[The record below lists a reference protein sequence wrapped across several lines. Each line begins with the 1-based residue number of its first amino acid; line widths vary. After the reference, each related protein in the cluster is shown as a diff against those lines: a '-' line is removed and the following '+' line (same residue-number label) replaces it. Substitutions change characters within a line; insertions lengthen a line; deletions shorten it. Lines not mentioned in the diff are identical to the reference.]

1 MVIAI
6 FTTLASLAS
15 LLGLAFQLY
24 QHKERLRTYV
34 FLGISFFCAVISA
47 VLWVEVNQLE
57 KENEVLL
64 NARIEADKLLSSWP
78 DVGRFDFTS
87 DGEFRGIVISGMAF
101 LEANKA
107 IFPDTYSTAKT
118 VLFIELEAASN
129 KDDNYISKR
138 SKLQEAAE
146 TMVTTI
152 RGIRLSGADINKHDG

>member
-1 MVIAI
+1 M
-6 FTTLASLAS
+6 
-15 LLGLAFQLY
+15 
-24 QHKERLRTYV
+24 
-34 FLGISFFCAVISA
+34 
-47 VLWVEVNQLE
+47 
-57 KENEVLL
+57 L

-152 RGIRLSGADINKHDG
+152 RGIRLSGADINKDDD